1 MIRAMARLL
10 ARRPF
15 PVAKSEPEK
24 SVLTDLLSAGRCAGV
39 LLHPTSL
46 PGSWESGLLGDDA
59 RRFAALL
66 GDSGFSLWQMLPV
79 GPVGDSLSPYQ
90 MTSAF
95 AGNARLIDPAPLKA
109 AGWLPETA
117 VVEGGDWSQRAALL
131 RQAWNGFRHAGSHS
145 ERTAFSAYWQAQ
157 RSWLLP
163 YALFRAAR
171 EQYGQNGWWTW
182 PDAIRHRSPAAISAL
197 MRQAD
202 AEVREVAF
210 EQWIFDRQWADLRQ
224 HAANHGVQLMGDLPI
239 YVDLDSADVWW
250 HRTLFR
256 VDPEGQPE
264 AVAGVPPDYFSAEGQ
279 VWGNPLYAWDRMA
292 ADGFRWWRDRV
303 ANQMRRFDCLRI
315 DHFRGLQAYWEVPVG
330 AKSARDGR
338 WCEAPGAALLQALG
352 AGSEGRHFVA
362 EDLGT
367 ITPEVHQ
374 LRHQFRLPG
383 MLVMQFAFDG
393 STDNPY
399 LPDNQIEEAVIYT
412 GTHDNDTLL
421 GWYAGLA
428 DETRRYIHEV
438 LHCGSAGVPGALID
452 AVWHSCAR
460 VAILPFQDLLGL
472 DSAGRMNTPGTTQGN
487 WIWRFDWSQVP
498 ANFAAVWQALAA
510 ASGRLRIKS
519 GETLVERQVMGRLVR
534 P

>member
-1 MIRAMARLL
+1 
-10 ARRPF
+10 
-15 PVAKSEPEK
+15 V
-24 SVLTDLLSAGRCAGV
+24 VTDLLSEGRSAGV

-46 PGSWESGLLGDDA
+46 PGDWESGLLGDDA
-59 RRFAALL
+59 RRFAGLL
-66 GDSGFSLWQMLPV
+66 ADSGFSLWQMLPV

-95 AGNARLIDPAPLKA
+95 AGNARLIDPVPLQA
-109 AGWLPETA
+109 AGWLPQST
-117 VVEGGDWSQRAALL
+117 VVDGGDWAKRSALL
-131 RQAWNGFRHAGSHS
+131 RQAWEGFRRSAGTS
-145 ERTAFSAYWQAQ
+145 ERAAFAAWWQAQ

-163 YALFRAAR
+163 YALFRVAR

-182 PDAIRHRSPAAISAL
+182 PEAIRHRAPAAISGL
-197 MRQAD
+197 MKQAD
-202 AEVREVAF
+202 AQVREVAF
-210 EQWIFDRQWADLRQ
+210 EQWVFDRQWAGLRQ
-224 HAANHGVQLMGDLPI
+224 HAANRGVQLMGDLPI

-256 VDPEGQPE
+256 VDQEGQPE
-264 AVAGVPPDYFSAEGQ
+264 AVAGVPPDYFSADGQ
-279 VWGNPLYAWDRMA
+279 VWGNPLYAWDRMK

-315 DHFRGLQAYWEVPVG
+315 DHFRGLQAFWEVPVG
-330 AKSARDGR
+330 ARSARQGCWR
-338 WCEAPGAALLQALG
+338 EAPGAALLQALG

-374 LRHQFRLPG
+374 LRQQYRLPG

-393 STDNPY
+393 SADNPY

-421 GWYAGLA
+421 GWYAGLG
-428 DETRRYIHEV
+428 DDTRRYINGV
-438 LHCGSAGVPGALID
+438 LQCGPDDMPGALID
-452 AVWHSCAR
+452 AVFQSPAR

-472 DSAGRMNTPGTTQGN
+472 DSAGRMNVPGTTQGN
-487 WIWRFDWSQVP
+487 WTWRFDWPQVP
-498 ANFAAVWQALAA
+498 ADFAARWRACAA
-510 ASGRLRIKS
+510 ASGRLGLKS
-519 GETLVERQVMGRLVR
+519 CEAPVQSQVMGRLVC

>member
-1 MIRAMARLL
+1 
-10 ARRPF
+10 
-15 PVAKSEPEK
+15 V
-24 SVLTDLLSAGRCAGV
+24 TDLFSEGRSAGV

-46 PGSWESGLLGDDA
+46 PGHWESGLLGDHA
-59 RRFAALL
+59 RRFVDVLAA
-66 GDSGFSLWQMLPV
+66 GGFSLWQMLPV

-95 AGNARLIDPAPLKA
+95 AGNARLIDPVPLKS
-109 AGWLPETA
+109 AGWLPVES
-117 VVEGGDWSQRAALL
+117 VVDGGGWPERAALL
-131 RQAWNGFRHAGSHS
+131 RQAWEGFRCSASHADRS
-145 ERTAFSAYWQAQ
+145 EFAAWWQA
-157 RSWLLP
+157 RRNWLLP
-163 YALFRAAR
+163 YALFRVAR

-182 PDAIRHRSPAAISAL
+182 PEAIRHRTPAAISGL
-197 MRQAD
+197 LKDAD
-202 AEVREVAF
+202 AQVRQVAF

-224 HAANHGVQLMGDLPI
+224 YSAARGVQLMGDLPI

-264 AVAGVPPDYFSAEGQ
+264 AVAGVPPDYFSEDGQ
-279 VWGNPLYAWDRMA
+279 VWGNPLYAWDRME

-330 AKSARDGR
+330 ARSAREGCWR
-338 WCEAPGAALLQALG
+338 EAPGAALLRALG
-352 AGSEGRHFVA
+352 AGGEGRHFVA

-374 LRHQFRLPG
+374 LRQQYRLPG

-393 STDNPY
+393 SADNPY

-421 GWYAGLA
+421 GWYAGLN
-428 DETRRYIHEV
+428 DETRRYISEL
-438 LHCGSAGVPGALID
+438 LHCSPAEMPGAIID
-452 AVWHSCAR
+452 VVYQSRAR
-460 VAILPFQDLLGL
+460 VAVLPLQDLLGL

-487 WIWRFDWSQVP
+487 WIWRFEWSQLP
-498 ANFAAVWQALAA
+498 ADFAAVWRARAA
-510 ASGRLRIKS
+510 ASGRLRFKS
-519 GETLVERQVMGRLVR
+519 GETPVQRQVVGHLVC